1 MTPDEK
7 DTAKFWILCLGFT
20 GVVLSLLVTD
30 LLGDVIGMLFVA
42 GVFLIPI
49 IGIIGGLILE
59 PKGIGLS
66 LLAAFIMSSVVTIL
80 AGGEGTGTHGNG
92 LYIMTFGLVG
102 LYGFVLTAFAIVGAI
117 TSGGRG

>member
-20 GVVLSLLVTD
+20 GLVLSLLATGV
-30 LLGDVIGMLFVA
+30 LGHVIGLLFVA
-42 GVFLIPI
+42 GVFLVPI

-66 LLAAFIMSSVVTIL
+66 LLAAFIVSSVVTLL
-80 AGGEGTGTHGNG
+80 AGGEGTGTHGFG
-92 LYIMTFGLVG
+92 MYIMTFGLIG
-102 LYGFVLTAFAIVGAI
+102 LYGFVLTVFAVL
-117 TSGGRG
+117 TPP